1 VSLRPGAGDVQDRP
15 APVIE
20 PPRGLPLWD
29 EAAARLLAQLPE
41 DLSDLGMAE
50 VERHLEWIQ
59 RACFGEGNVT
69 SADEHGASVV
79 ARRRV
84 LELLRAQLVRCWAA
98 DPPAADVMID
108 ALSRL
113 ETVRACCTP
122 ALDQAFTAELADYG
136 GLDLVVEVAHDMRS
150 PLTSILFLS
159 EILHSGQS
167 GALSPLQKRQVGIV
181 YSAALGLVGMSS
193 DMIEMA
199 RGGSRLMGDSPVP
212 FSVNEALRSV
222 HGLVQPMAEEKGLE
236 LRVRKLEAEHRV
248 GYSVPLGRILL
259 NLATNALK
267 YTSEGSVELSAQAVG
282 GNMVEFA
289 VQDTGEGIAPEAMA
303 TLYQPFRRER
313 SRKSGYQFSGSGLGL
328 AICKRLLLALGS
340 DLDVQSD
347 PGRGTRF
354 SFRLDLPPASS
365 L

>member
-1 VSLRPGAGDVQDRP
+1 VSLRAGSGEVESLPARTVQASCD
-15 APVIE
+15 I
-20 PPRGLPLWD
+20 PLWG
-29 EAAARLLAQLPE
+29 EASARLLENLPD
-41 DLSDLGMAE
+41 DLSDLGVAE
-50 VERHLEWIQ
+50 VERHLEWIG
-59 RACFGEGNVT
+59 RACQHGST
-69 SADEHGASVV
+69 STVDEHGASVV

-84 LELLRAQLVRCWAA
+84 LELQRAELIRCWSEQLPAAAVMLDALVR
-98 DPPAADVMID
+98 
-108 ALSRL
+108 L
-113 ETVRACCTP
+113 EGVRACCTP

-199 RGGSRLMGDSPVP
+199 RGGSRLMGDKPVP

-222 HGLVQPMAEEKGLE
+222 QGLVQPMAEEKGLE
-236 LRVRKLEAEHRV
+236 LRVRKLHSEHRV

-282 GNMVEFA
+282 GNMVEFS
-289 VQDTGEGIAPEAMA
+289 VQDTGDGITPEAMA

-340 DLDVQSD
+340 DLVVEPAPQ
-347 PGRGTRF
+347 RGTRF
-354 SFRLDLPPASS
+354 SFRLELPPASS